1 MNFSRIYARS
11 PSIELRSKMSEAGFP
26 GGSKMR
32 PYAKSLLTT
41 AVLLI
46 SVALWAQEAKHAG
59 APDLLARLSYDNSAI
74 VHGED
79 VRQVCIAVSRDG
91 DYRITRSLTTGEM
104 QRLEGKVPQEQL
116 QQLKTLLKSPE
127 FKSLSANH
135 GGLIRQDSES
145 FAAEIPRKDGAQR
158 LQWLNADGESPFP
171 APVAKVVDWLK
182 HFDPKNGK
190 AFEYAEYPDVCPSS
204 GFRLL
209 QPSVAENGRP

>member
-1 MNFSRIYARS
+1 
-11 PSIELRSKMSEAGFP
+11 MSEAG

-32 PYAKSLLTT
+32 PYAKSFLTT
-41 AVLLI
+41 GVLLI
-46 SVALWAQEAKHAG
+46 SVGLWAQEVYHADDT
-59 APDLLARLSYDNSAI
+59 DLLARLSYDHSAI

-79 VRQVCIAVSRDG
+79 VRQVCIAVSRAG
-91 DYRITRSLTTGEM
+91 EYRIMRSLTTGET
-104 QRLEGKVPQEQL
+104 QRLQGKVRQEQL
-116 QQLKTLLKSPE
+116 QQLKTLLKSTE
-127 FKSLSANH
+127 LKALSANH

-182 HFDPKNGK
+182 HFEPKDAK
-190 AFEYAEYPDVCPSS
+190 AFDYAEYPDVCPS
-204 GFRLL
+204 GGLRLI

>member
-1 MNFSRIYARS
+1 
-11 PSIELRSKMSEAGFP
+11 
-26 GGSKMR
+26 MR

-41 AVLLI
+41 AVLLT
-46 SVALWAQEAKHAG
+46 SVALCAQEANRTD

-74 VHGED
+74 VRGED

-91 DYRITRSLTTGEM
+91 DYRIMRSLTTGEM

-127 FKSLSANH
+127 FKVLSANH

-171 APVAKVVDWLK
+171 APAAKVVDWLK
-182 HFDPKNGK
+182 HFEPTNGK
-190 AFEYAEYPDVCPSS
+190 AFEYAEYPDVCPS
-204 GFRLL
+204 GGLRLI